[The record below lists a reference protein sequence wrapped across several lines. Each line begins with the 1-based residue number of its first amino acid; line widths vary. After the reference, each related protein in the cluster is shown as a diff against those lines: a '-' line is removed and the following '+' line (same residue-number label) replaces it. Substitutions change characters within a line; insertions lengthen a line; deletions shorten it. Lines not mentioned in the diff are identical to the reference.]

1 MPGLQGTEMWLTIV
15 WLLADYLGV
24 VRRPVYRPAGVHNP
38 DPLVSFPSVA
48 QR

>member
-1 MPGLQGTEMWLTIV
+1 MWLTIV

-24 VRRPVYRPAGVHNP
+24 SAALGYRPAGVHNP
-38 DPLVSFPSVA
+38 DPLVSIASVA